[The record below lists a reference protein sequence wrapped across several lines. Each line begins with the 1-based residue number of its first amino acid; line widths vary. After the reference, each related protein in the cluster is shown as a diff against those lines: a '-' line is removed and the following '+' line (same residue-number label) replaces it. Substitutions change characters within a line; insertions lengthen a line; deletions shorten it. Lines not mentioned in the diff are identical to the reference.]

1 MAYGTYEGGIGTAAS
16 DPINVPSINAPAP
29 GSGGDFGG
37 MGDMG
42 QFMKQM
48 LMEQY
53 ERKKR
58 EQAESDRLRTLAEIQ
73 AREYRARALAAEQEQ
88 AKQAQIAR
96 MGQQGQR
103 NAMRGGGGQS
113 LMGGEGGNSLD
124 REVRNAQATAE
135 IERLQSLGRPAPTRM
150 VYGAGILAGPT
161 LDTMAMNAYQREA
174 FLPKGSSDV
183 MPTAGPGGQS
193 ATMNQY
199 DAAQAQNAKRRPD
212 LHGNG

>member
-16 DPINVPSINAPAP
+16 DPINVPSINAPAA
-29 GSGGDFGG
+29 GGDFGG

-53 ERKKR
+53 ERKKK

-73 AREYRARALAAEQEQ
+73 AREDRARALAAEQEQ

-103 NAMRGGGGQS
+103 NAMRSG
-113 LMGGEGGNSLD
+113 MGGEGGNSLD
-124 REVRNAQATAE
+124 GQVRQAQGMAE
-135 IERLQSLGRPAPTRM
+135 IQRLESLGRGPKVRYVTGGP
-150 VYGAGILAGPT
+150 GILTGLT
-161 LDTMAMNAYQREA
+161 LDPMSMNAYEKEA
-174 FLPKGSSDV
+174 YLPKGSSDV
-183 MPTAGPGGQS
+183 MPTAGPGGES
-193 ATMNQY
+193 ATMKEYGMQ
-199 DAAQAQNAKRRPD
+199 QSRKQQPQGR
-212 LHGNG
+212 G